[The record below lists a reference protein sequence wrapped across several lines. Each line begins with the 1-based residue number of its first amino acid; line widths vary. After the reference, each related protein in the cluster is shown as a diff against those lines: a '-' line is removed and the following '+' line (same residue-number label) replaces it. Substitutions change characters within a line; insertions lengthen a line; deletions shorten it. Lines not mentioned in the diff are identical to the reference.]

1 MNNDLLLDDIEG
13 MAAFDQSNML
23 AAVASS
29 GAQMREAIATIDR
42 ALLEAVAR
50 DAQPR
55 NLVIAGLGGSG
66 VGGQVLRA
74 VLGHSAPI
82 PIHLEQSHSL
92 PGWVGPMDVVVGV
105 SCSGTTE
112 ETLTT
117 TTEAGRRGA
126 RVITI
131 GAGGS
136 DLEKV
141 SESITGAVHFAIDA
155 KGRSPR
161 ASLWTHATPLLLVAN
176 ALGIAHIDE
185 SEFEI
190 AADLMD
196 ELSVANGPVSALSD
210 NAAKVLA
217 LSCAESLPM
226 VWGTGM
232 IGATAAARFMAQLA
246 ENAKIPAAHGELPE
260 VGHNQIVTFD
270 GVLAGAKAS
279 EDIFR
284 DREFEAIERRIHLY
298 ILRDT
303 NEHPAVAKRIGIVGQ
318 IASDRDVPVTLIQAK
333 GNHPISRLASLIIPT
348 DWASVY
354 AGLALGLDPSEI
366 STINQLKAGLLT

>member
-1 MNNDLLLDDIEG
+1 MIDDLLLDDIKG
-13 MAAFDQSNML
+13 MSAKDPGNML
-23 AAVASS
+23 EAVASS
-29 GAQMREAIATIDR
+29 GAQMREAVSVIDR
-42 ALLEAVAR
+42 ALLAEVSAGE
-50 DAQPR
+50 QPR
-55 NLVIAGLGGSG
+55 NLLIAGLGGSG
-66 VGGQVLRA
+66 VGGDVLKA
-74 VLGHSAPI
+74 VIGQSTPI
-82 PIHLEQSHSL
+82 PIVSERSHSL

-105 SCSGTTE
+105 SCSGMTE
-112 ETLTT
+112 ETLSTT
-117 TTEAGRRGA
+117 AEAGRRGA

-136 DLEKV
+136 DLEKL
-141 SESITGAVHFAIDA
+141 SNSISGAVHFAIDA

-161 ASLWTHATPLLLVAN
+161 ASLWTHATPLLMVAN

-185 SEFEI
+185 KEFEI

-196 ELSVANGPVSALSD
+196 ELSVANGPSVPLGT
-210 NAAKVLA
+210 NYAKSLA

-270 GVLAGAKAS
+270 GVLAGGAPAK
-279 EDIFR
+279 DIFR
-284 DREFEAIERRIHLY
+284 DDEGVIDRRTHLY

-303 NEHPAVAKRIGIVGQ
+303 NEHPAVEKRIGIVSQ
-318 IASDRDVPVTLIQAK
+318 IASDRDVPVTLLQAT
-333 GNHPISRLASLIIPT
+333 GNHPISRLASLVIPT

-354 AGLALGLDPSEI
+354 AGLALGIDPSQI
-366 STINQLKAGLLT
+366 STINQLKTGLLS

>member
-1 MNNDLLLDDIEG
+1 MINDLLLDDIEG
-13 MAAFDQSNML
+13 MTALDPSNML
-23 AAVASS
+23 TAVASS
-29 GAQMREAIATIDR
+29 GAQMREAVATVDR
-42 ALLEAVAR
+42 ALLEAIAK
-50 DAQPR
+50 DEQPR

-66 VGGQVLRA
+66 IGGQVLRA
-74 VLGHSAPI
+74 VLGHSTPI
-82 PIHLEQSHSL
+82 PIHIEQSHSL
-92 PGWVGPMDVVVGV
+92 PGWVGPLDMVVGV
-105 SCSGTTE
+105 SCSGMTE
-112 ETLTT
+112 ETLAT

-141 SESITGAVHFAIDA
+141 SESISGAIHFAIDA

-185 SEFEI
+185 TEFET

-210 NAAKVLA
+210 NPAKALG

-270 GVLAGAKAS
+270 GVLAGAGS
-279 EDIFR
+279 SQDIFR
-284 DREFEAIERRIHLY
+284 DRETEGIERKIHLF

-303 NEHPAVAKRIGIVGQ
+303 NEHPAVAKRIGIVGK

-354 AGLALGLDPSEI
+354 AGLALGIDPSQI
-366 STINQLKAGLLT
+366 STINQLKAGLLS